1 MTILG
6 LSAFLNKKVQ
16 DRYVQVDISTFKNN
30 SVAIDAFQFIH
41 SSMSLCVKKAVDQL
55 DNVFEDKVNLDEI
68 KKAWLIKT
76 LEYALTWLNYKI
88 IPVFVFDGPDRPEE
102 KAETQQKRRD
112 LKKKAASRRKEIE
125 DIYASLSPLEK
136 MDSMTSLVEEYTTV
150 LVQNWAVSNESV
162 FMMKEFI
169 DKLGLPWLQSTT
181 EGEKLCCALAR
192 EGYVNLVSSTDGD
205 CLVYNCPILIN
216 KFAPINTIDPINKGK
231 FRTLIPVTYPSK
243 IMESLGLTEEQFID
257 FCIMCGCDYN
267 KNIPKVGPANSY
279 TLIKEHKSIDNLP
292 PKYDKTILK
301 VEACRRLLSHE
312 PVVDTIFEGN
322 WSIRLTLLFSSEEYL
337 SSLGVGEYLYYS
349 NRLREACY
357 FIKDLNDLVIP
368 CQK

>member
-1 MTILG
+1 
-6 LSAFLNKKVQ
+6 
-16 DRYVQVDISTFKNN
+16 
-30 SVAIDAFQFIH
+30 
-41 SSMSLCVKKAVDQL
+41 
-55 DNVFEDKVNLDEI
+55 
-68 KKAWLIKT
+68 
-76 LEYALTWLNYKI
+76 
-88 IPVFVFDGPDRPEE
+88 
-102 KAETQQKRRD
+102 
-112 LKKKAASRRKEIE
+112 
-125 DIYASLSPLEK
+125 
-136 MDSMTSLVEEYTTV
+136 
-150 LVQNWAVSNESV
+150 
-162 FMMKEFI
+162 
-169 DKLGLPWLQSTT
+169 
-181 EGEKLCCALAR
+181 
-192 EGYVNLVSSTDGD
+192 
-205 CLVYNCPILIN
+205 
-216 KFAPINTIDPINKGK
+216 
-231 FRTLIPVTYPSK
+231 
-243 IMESLGLTEEQFID
+243 MESLGLTEEQFID

-322 WSIRLTLLFSSEEYL
+322 WSIRLTSLFSSEEYL